1 MASYSLLILA
11 AFVAGVL
18 NSVAG
23 GGSFLTFPALVFT
36 GVPSIIANATNTVA
50 LTPGTL
56 ASVWAYRHDFKKFDN
71 FPFPA
76 MMVVSV
82 VGGFAGAMLLLLTPQ
97 RTFDHLIPWLM
108 LAATLIFAFGPILS
122 PVLQKHFHIS
132 PALVVCIQFGVAVYG
147 GYFGGAIGIV
157 MLAAWSLLG
166 QVEIHAMNANK
177 NALATTLN
185 GVAMTL
191 FIIARKV
198 WWHQALVMLAAAV
211 AGGYLGA
218 RAAKKVDR
226 RHVRMAIIAVSSC
239 ITIAFFLRRS

>member
-11 AFVAGVL
+11 AFVAGLL

-36 GVPSIIANATNTVA
+36 GVPSIIANATSTVA

-56 ASVWAYRHDFKKFDN
+56 ASVWAYRRDFKKFDN

-76 MMVVSV
+76 MVAVSIA
-82 VGGFAGAMLLLLTPQ
+82 GGIAGAMLLLLTPQ
-97 RTFDHLIPWLM
+97 RTFDGLIPWLM
-108 LAATLIFAFGPILS
+108 LGATLIFAFGPILS
-122 PVLQKHFHIS
+122 PILQRHFHIG
-132 PALVVCIQFGVAVYG
+132 PVLVVFIQFCVAVYG
-147 GYFGGAIGIV
+147 GYFGGAMGIV

-177 NALATTLN
+177 NLLGTTLN
-185 GVAMTL
+185 SVAAIL

-198 WWHQALVMLAAAV
+198 WWHQALVMLVAAV
-211 AGGYLGA
+211 TGGYLGA
-218 RAAKKVDR
+218 RAAKLVDR
-226 RHVRMAIIAVSSC
+226 RYVRMAIIVISSM